1 MPEYFCNKVV
11 NTNMKTSTAHFGSID
26 GQAITAFTMKNASGI
41 QVTILNYGGIIHSLL
56 IPDKNGKPHECVAS
70 CTDLNAYIDDPSYR
84 GAIVG
89 RFANRIGNA
98 AFELGGETYQLEA
111 NGGVHNLHGG
121 VAGFNKK
128 IWDAEIKEANDSV
141 TLCLSLTSEDGEGGF
156 PGNVKVTATYTL
168 SNDNSLTFHVKG
180 ETDKATPLSITQ
192 HAYFS
197 LSKAPTV
204 DSTEVKISANAITS
218 VDETLLPTGELLPV
232 ANTPF
237 DFSTLRPISRNQT
250 LTHPLFERVG
260 GYDHNYIVDCRNDDN
275 PEAEV
280 YAADTGIHLSL
291 YTSLPGIQFYTGALH
306 CEKPLGALCLEP
318 QYFPDSPNQD
328 TFPSCIVYPD
338 KPYSETIRYVFSI
351 K

>member
-1 MPEYFCNKVV
+1 
-11 NTNMKTSTAHFGSID
+11 MKTSTAHFGSLD
-26 GQAITAFTMKNASGI
+26 GLAVTAFTIENTSGI

-56 IPDKNGKPHECVAS
+56 IPDKNNEPHECVAS
-70 CTDLNAYIDDPSYR
+70 CTDLDAYIDDPSYR

-98 AFELGGETYQLEA
+98 TFELNDETYHLEA

-121 VAGFNKK
+121 ISGFNKK
-128 IWDAEIKEANDSV
+128 VWDAEIKEEDDRV

-156 PGNVKVTATYTL
+156 PGNVKVTANYVL

-204 DSTEVKISANAITS
+204 DSTEVKISAKAITS
-218 VDETLLPTGELLPV
+218 VDETLLPTGEFLPV
-232 ANTPF
+232 AHTPF
-237 DFSTLRPISRNQT
+237 DFSTLRAISSNQHAA
-250 LTHPLFERVG
+250 HPLFEHIG
-260 GYDHNYIVDCRNDDN
+260 GYDHNYIVDRSNDDN
-275 PEAEV
+275 PHAEV
-280 YAADTGIHLSL
+280 YAADTGIHLAL
-291 YTSLPGIQFYTGALH
+291 YTSLPGIQFYTGELH

-338 KPYSETIRYVFSI
+338 KPYRETIRYVFAI

>member
-1 MPEYFCNKVV
+1 
-11 NTNMKTSTAHFGSID
+11 MKTSTAHFGSID
-26 GQAITAFTMKNASGI
+26 GQAVTAFTIENASGI

-56 IPDKNGKPHECVAS
+56 IPDKNGMPHECVSS
-70 CTDLNAYIDDPSYR
+70 CTDLNAYVKDPSYR

-89 RFANRIGNA
+89 RYANRIGNA
-98 AFELGGETYQLEA
+98 TFALNGATYPLDA
-111 NGGVHNLHGG
+111 NGGAHNLHGG
-121 VAGFNKK
+121 IAGFNKK
-128 IWDAEIKEANDSV
+128 IWHAEMQEANDCV
-141 TLCLSLTSEDGEGGF
+141 ALCLSLVSEDGEGGF
-156 PGNVKVTATYTL
+156 PGNVKITATYEL

-192 HAYFS
+192 HAYFT

-204 DSTEVKISANAITS
+204 DSTEVKIAASAITD
-218 VDETLLPTGELLPV
+218 VDETLLPTGDILPV

-237 DFSTLRPISRNQT
+237 DFSTQRLISSNQAF
-250 LTHPLFERVG
+250 THPVFERVG
-260 GYDHNYIVDCRNDDN
+260 GYDHNYIVDGSNDDN
-275 PEAEV
+275 PQAEV
-280 YAADTGIHLSL
+280 YASDTGIHLAL
-291 YTSLPGIQFYTGALH
+291 YTSLPGIQFYTGELH

-338 KPYSETIRYVFSI
+338 KPYSETIRYVFAL